1 MNHAARKV
9 NVRIMCDEFSMHIS
23 IQRNDEF
30 FDITFPVTDEVRFSY
45 EKGIGVNFHSED
57 LSLSEFCEKF
67 KTLFY
72 DEKLK
77 NKL

>member
-9 NVRIMCDEFSMHIS
+9 NVRIMCDEEFMRVS
-23 IQRNDEF
+23 IHRNDEF
-30 FDITFPVTDEVRFSY
+30 FDVTFPITPEVRFSY
-45 EKGIGVNFHSED
+45 ERGIGANFSSQD
-57 LSLSEFCEKF
+57 FSLQEFCEKF

-77 NKL
+77 K

>member
-1 MNHAARKV
+1 MNHGVRKV
-9 NVRIMCDEFSMHIS
+9 NVRIMCDEFTMHVS

-30 FDITFPVTDEVRFSY
+30 FDVTFPITPEVRFSY
-45 EKGIGVNFHSED
+45 EKGIGANFSSQD
-57 LSLSEFCEKF
+57 FSLEEFCTRF

-77 NKL
+77 K